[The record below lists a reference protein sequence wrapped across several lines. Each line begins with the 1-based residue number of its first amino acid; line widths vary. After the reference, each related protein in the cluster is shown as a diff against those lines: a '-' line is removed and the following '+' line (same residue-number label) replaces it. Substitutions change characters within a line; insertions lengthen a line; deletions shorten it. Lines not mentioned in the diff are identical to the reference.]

1 MREARGVKEGCTP
14 CVFAFFH
21 PGSLALALLGSI
33 AGRSKQYM
41 CLYEETCKE
50 ESTVSR
56 SLAVQMTTYKSMQ
69 ERRGLS

>member
-1 MREARGVKEGCTP
+1 
-14 CVFAFFH
+14 
-21 PGSLALALLGSI
+21 
-33 AGRSKQYM
+33 
-41 CLYEETCKE
+41 LYEETCKE